1 MCLFWCLVLLQPLPP
16 GRDVDHRAKII
27 RCQPADTTHTIGFM
41 SIWSYDGIGM
51 GRKPLLHVQ
60 PCTNAAREAS
70 G

>member
-1 MCLFWCLVLLQPLPP
+1 M
-16 GRDVDHRAKII
+16 
-27 RCQPADTTHTIGFM
+27 GFM
-41 SIWSYDGIGM
+41 SIRSYDGIGM